1 MMGMHLQ
8 FGVHLMID
16 GYGCCPSRLA
26 DREALERLLDRL
38 PEELGMH
45 PIAPPMVVEV
55 GAQNRKDPGGLSGFV
70 MIAESHLSF
79 HTFPARRFISID
91 VYTCQDDLDC
101 AAVAERLRTAFGI
114 EDSDVH
120 IQRRGLRY
128 PAQDVVPLRWD
139 PSAAPLG
146 QGLGKDA

>member
-1 MMGMHLQ
+1 MSAAGQMQ

-16 GYGCCPSRLA
+16 GYGCDPARLA
-26 DREALERLLDRL
+26 DAAALAALLDRL
-38 PEELGMH
+38 PADLGMH
-45 PIAPPMVVEV
+45 PIAAPVVVEV

-101 AAVAERLRTAFGI
+101 AAVATRLRAAFGI
-114 EDSDVH
+114 ADADVH
-120 IQRRGLRY
+120 VQKRGLRY
-128 PAQDVVPLRWD
+128 PAQDLV
-139 PSAAPLG
+139 A
-146 QGLGKDA
+146 

>member
-1 MMGMHLQ
+1 MGAHMQ
-8 FGVHLMID
+8 FGVHLMMD
-16 GYGCCPSRLA
+16 GYDCCPERLA
-26 DREALERLLDRL
+26 DRAGLARLLERL
-38 PEELGMH
+38 PAELGMH
-45 PIAPPMVVEV
+45 AIAPPVVVEV

-101 AAVAERLRTAFGI
+101 GAVAERLRAAFGI
-114 EDSDVH
+114 GDADVH

-128 PAQDVVPLRWD
+128 PAEDLVPV
-139 PSAAPLG
+139 AG
-146 QGLGKDA
+146 

>member
-1 MMGMHLQ
+1 MDGQMQ

-16 GYGCCPSRLA
+16 GYGCDPVRLA
-26 DREALERLLDRL
+26 DRAGLAALLDSL
-38 PEELGMH
+38 PGALGMH
-45 PIAPPMVVEV
+45 PIAAPVVVEV

-101 AAVAERLRTAFGI
+101 DGVAARLRQEFGI
-114 EDSDVH
+114 VDADVH
-120 IQRRGLRY
+120 VQRRGLRY
-128 PAQDVVPLRWD
+128 PAQDVP
-139 PSAAPLG
+139 A
-146 QGLGKDA
+146 

>member
-1 MMGMHLQ
+1 MTPVTQ

-16 GYGCCPSRLA
+16 GYGCDPDRLA
-26 DREALERLLDRL
+26 DRAGLAALLDRL
-38 PEELGMH
+38 PADLGMH
-45 PIAPPMVVEV
+45 PIAPPVVVEV

-101 AAVAERLRTAFGI
+101 DAVGDRLRDAFGI
-114 EDSDVH
+114 TDADVH
-120 IQRRGLRY
+120 VQRRGLRY
-128 PAQDVVPLRWD
+128 PAHDLT
-139 PSAAPLG
+139 A
-146 QGLGKDA
+146 